1 MDNKREVEEYNRNSL
16 KAGVW
21 CVIAEILVRG
31 VSFFSTPIYTR
42 ILPKAVFGNVKVF
55 ESWIYLLIPVIS
67 LSLYSS
73 IERAK
78 LDFKKQYDAYISSIV
93 TLHLILFMVVGAVSF
108 IWKNN
113 VKELFSFS
121 ECMIWIALVY
131 GFFYACI
138 LCFQKRERQFF
149 YYKSNV
155 AVSFFSVVPPIAIST
170 WLLLRYKDVA
180 SEEQLTDLRII
191 GFYLPIIIL
200 GVIIVGILYYR
211 GKMFVNLEYWKY
223 GIRYSVPL
231 IVYTVSTQILYQSD
245 KIMIQRLR
253 GEDLA
258 AIYSL
263 AATIV
268 YIIDILSNA
277 IQGSWVPWLF
287 EKLNV
292 RSYKEVHRIWVILT
306 LGMGMLSWGIVMI
319 APELVYFMGGKGY
332 EEARWLM
339 GSMLSAAVFQFI
351 MLSFVSVEKFY
362 KKTVYSGQAGML
374 VALLNIA
381 LNYICIKR
389 FGYQAAAYT
398 TAISYFAAILLHYFY
413 AKKYVEKGVVPIR
426 KLLMICVG
434 LWGMNMVSMLSYP
447 LPLWQRFGI
456 LLMAV
461 GVIFAVAG
469 KQIRM
474 ILQLGLKS

>member
-1 MDNKREVEEYNRNSL
+1 MDDKRKLEEYNRNSL
-16 KAGVW
+16 KAGIW
-21 CVIAEILVRG
+21 CVITEILVRG

-42 ILPKAVFGNVKVF
+42 LLPQAVFGNVKVF
-55 ESWIYLLIPVIS
+55 ESWVYLLIPIIS
-67 LSLYSS
+67 LSLYNSV
-73 IERAK
+73 ERAK
-78 LDFKKQYDAYISSIV
+78 LDFKRHYDAYISSIA
-93 TLHLILFMVVGAVSF
+93 TLQLILFVIAGTISF
-108 IWKNN
+108 IWKNS
-113 VKELFSFS
+113 VKRLFSFS
-121 ECMIWIALVY
+121 ECMLWIALVY
-131 GFFYACI
+131 GFFYVCI

-149 YYKSNV
+149 YYKSNIV
-155 AVSFFSVVPPIAIST
+155 ISFFSVIPPITIST
-170 WLLLRYKDVA
+170 WLLLRYRDIA
-180 SEEQLTDLRII
+180 SENQLTDLRII

-200 GVIIVGILYYR
+200 GIIVVGILYYR
-211 GKMFVNLEYWKY
+211 GRTLVNLEYWGY

-231 IVYTVSTQILYQSD
+231 IMYTVSTQILYQSD

-253 GEDLA
+253 GGDLA

-263 AATIV
+263 ATTIV

-292 RSYKEVHRIWVILT
+292 GSHKEVRRIWITLT

-339 GSMLSAAVFQFI
+339 GSMLSAAVFQFV

-374 VALLNIA
+374 IALLNVV
-381 LNYICIKR
+381 LNYICINQ

-398 TAISYFAAILLHYFY
+398 TAISYFAAILLHYLY
-413 AKKYVEKGVVPIR
+413 TKKYVENGVVPIR

-434 LWGMNMVSMLSYP
+434 LWGLNIVSMLSYP
-447 LPLWQRFGI
+447 LPLWGRCGI
-456 LLMAV
+456 LLMVLGA
-461 GVIFAVAG
+461 ILIVAK

-474 ILQLGLKS
+474 ILQLILKS